1 MKKVLI
7 ALMSVA
13 LLGGMSSCNKWLDV
27 DADTRVGENVM
38 FETGAGMRIAL
49 NGIYSSLSEKSMYG
63 QELTWGLAS
72 VLSRDYLN
80 SQLPIDYKDNNLIH
94 KTNGWKESYTTKI
107 IDPVWGKAY
116 NTLANINNLLQAVE
130 KTEESFFEQGKLERN
145 MFLAELRGIRA
156 LIHFELLRL
165 FAPAPIKDDG
175 KAYIPYV
182 EKYPEY
188 QPTKLT
194 VSQTMDKIEADL
206 QYAADLLIDIDTA
219 AGDGYALTT
228 GIHTGN
234 NRLRHDQMYAYTE
247 SRGEWF
253 SMRGYRMNFYAVQAL
268 LMRLYMWEGELDK
281 VIETSKYFQHKK
293 WWRIE
298 NLKTYSQV
306 PNSSTTKLW
315 NDILFAG
322 YNPEMKNMFDK
333 ASVVSNQKKFRYETA
348 YFNGLYTEDKDDY
361 RGKLMSGTA
370 NDNRSLRWLYE
381 TETFETRI
389 IPVIRLSEVYLML
402 VEAYAETDF
411 EKAVTMLYD
420 YRRIARNAKRVLN
433 FNSKAELT
441 EFLKREWARE
451 FQSEGQKFF
460 FNKRHGF
467 KVYQGEGKAEYDFDA
482 NKCWVLPQPLNEDSY
497 RL

>member
-13 LLGGMSSCNKWLDV
+13 LLGGVSSCNKWLDV

-156 LIHFELLRL
+156 MIHFEMLRL

-206 QYAADLLIDIDTA
+206 LYSAQLLADIDTMGT
-219 AGDGYALTT
+219 AGTTEFNAGPYRAYNGTYRFNTASTYWVDKGQWYSNAGTRFNYPAVTALLARFYMWKGDKNAVIEATKYLRYKSWYEWGPKLVATT
-228 GIHTGN
+228 GKITQAAASCIKTFSLQHTI
-234 NRLRHDQMYAYTE
+234 L
-247 SRGEWF
+247 
-253 SMRGYRMNFYAVQAL
+253 
-268 LMRLYMWEGELDK
+268 
-281 VIETSKYFQHKK
+281 IFQK
-293 WWRIE
+293 
-298 NLKTYSQV
+298 
-306 PNSSTTKLW
+306 
-315 NDILFAG
+315 
-322 YNPEMKNMFDK
+322 
-333 ASVVSNQKKFRYETA
+333 
-348 YFNGLYTEDKDDY
+348 
-361 RGKLMSGTA
+361 
-370 NDNRSLRWLYE
+370 
-381 TETFETRI
+381 
-389 IPVIRLSEVYLML
+389 
-402 VEAYAETDF
+402 
-411 EKAVTMLYD
+411 TML
-420 YRRIARNAKRVLN
+420 
-433 FNSKAELT
+433 T
-441 EFLKREWARE
+441 
-451 FQSEGQKFF
+451 
-460 FNKRHGF
+460 
-467 KVYQGEGKAEYDFDA
+467 
-482 NKCWVLPQPLNEDSY
+482 
-497 RL
+497 